1 MIRIKL
7 ISKKDQGHYKAGQ
20 IIRHIEVDLT
30 FNVESL
36 THYYDLEVIPV
47 LI

>member
-1 MIRIKL
+1 MKRIKL
-7 ISKKDQGHYKAGQ
+7 ISKIDQGNYKAGQ
-20 IIRHIEVDLT
+20 TIRHIEVDLT

-36 THYYDLEVIPV
+36 THYYDYLIIPV

>member
-20 IIRHIEVDLT
+20 TIRHIEVDMH
-30 FNVESL
+30 FNIDSL
-36 THYYDLEVIPV
+36 THYYDFEVIPV